1 MKFTNT
7 FETNFKLSIFKIR
20 NNINKIPVSI
30 ESIKFMLIYN
40 IQKIDIFLYECIS
53 NAYRDQI

>member
-7 FETNFKLSIFKIR
+7 FELSIFKIR

-40 IQKIDIFLYECIS
+40 IQKIDIFLYERIS
-53 NAYRDQI
+53 SAYRDQI